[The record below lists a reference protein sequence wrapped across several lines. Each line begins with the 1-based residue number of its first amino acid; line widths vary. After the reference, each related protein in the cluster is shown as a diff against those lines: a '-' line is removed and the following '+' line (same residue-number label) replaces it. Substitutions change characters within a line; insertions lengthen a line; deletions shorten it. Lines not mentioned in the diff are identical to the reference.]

1 MEAFDRETERVIS
14 GCLSASS
21 CTLYIFARLL
31 HNYMLILGATGECV
45 CVCVV
50 MIMSWL
56 LVKRFMCVCVCAEC
70 WVFVLFEVI
79 HDGLIKKKR

>member
-1 MEAFDRETERVIS
+1 MYVYCNRLYFLFLCIHIQTVRSHGASDLEMEAFDRETERVIS

-45 CVCVV
+45 CV
-50 MIMSWL
+50 WL
-56 LVKRFMCVCVCAEC
+56 
-70 WVFVLFEVI
+70 
-79 HDGLIKKKR
+79 